1 MNYSLSFRTLG
12 IFFVWACC
20 RAGKKLTVA
29 GTKNMTTIDILGFTD
44 AFCTTFSF
52 LPQALKV
59 FKTRDTKSLSLVMY
73 SVLTVGVALW
83 LAYGLLKQDAAVIVA
98 NMITLLLAV
107 AILGIKIHNDVI
119 LVRRCAETD

>member
-1 MNYSLSFRTLG
+1 
-12 IFFVWACC
+12 
-20 RAGKKLTVA
+20 
-29 GTKNMTTIDILGFTD
+29 MTTIDILGFTA

-98 NMITLLLAV
+98 NMVTLLLAV